1 MGRED
6 LFKRNEFLA
15 VMPADLD
22 DLFCTTNDCT
32 CVDVATVVSL
42 ALNTGAN
49 VPRICR
55 HAPVVAER
63 TTTVANSHRRLSR
76 VVRYSMEPGHCRIP
90 PFPLLWNP
98 LLLPYSTALIAKLQ
112 KKYAVSCT
120 SVMVPY
126 PPPLFTSSFT
136 SLQTT
141 PQSPSSPSSSTVTGS
156 ESSSP
161 STPSPSSSKIKK
173 DRDCQCEIC
182 GKTFGRHW
190 LLQGHLRTHTG
201 EKPFT
206 CNVCGKAFADKS
218 NLRAHVQT
226 HSSEKPHHC
235 ARCGKRFALKSY
247 LSKHE
252 ESSCYRSASSAA
264 SSEKAV
270 CSPLAVSSLV

>member
-1 MGRED
+1 MRLLMCRG
-6 LFKRNEFLA
+6 FVIALA
-15 VMPADLD
+15 
-22 DLFCTTNDCT
+22 
-32 CVDVATVVSL
+32 
-42 ALNTGAN
+42 
-49 VPRICR
+49 PRPRGCDPI
-55 HAPVVAER
+55 
-63 TTTVANSHRRLSR
+63 TVAIK
-76 VVRYSMEPGHCRIP
+76 MEPSACRIP

-120 SVMVPY
+120 SIMIPY
-126 PPPLFTSSFT
+126 PPAPLFASSFT
-136 SLQTT
+136 PSQVIPLN
-141 PQSPSSPSSSTVTGS
+141 SSSPSSSVTTGS

-161 STPSPSSSKIKK
+161 TTPSPPTAKTKK

-206 CNVCGKAFADKS
+206 CNICGKAFADKS
-218 NLRAHVQT
+218 NLRAHIQT

-252 ESSCYRSASSAA
+252 ESACYRATSSAP
-264 SSEKAV
+264 SSEKSLY
-270 CSPLAVSSLV
+270 SPISVSSLV

>member
-1 MGRED
+1 
-6 LFKRNEFLA
+6 
-15 VMPADLD
+15 
-22 DLFCTTNDCT
+22 
-32 CVDVATVVSL
+32 
-42 ALNTGAN
+42 
-49 VPRICR
+49 
-55 HAPVVAER
+55 
-63 TTTVANSHRRLSR
+63 
-76 VVRYSMEPGHCRIP
+76 MEPGDYRIP

-112 KKYAVSCT
+112 KKYEVSCT
-120 SVMVPY
+120 SIMVPY
-126 PPPLFTSSFT
+126 PPPLFVSSFT
-136 SLQTT
+136 SPQAA
-141 PQSPSSPSSSTVTGS
+141 PQSPSSPSSSVVTGS

-161 STPSPSSSKIKK
+161 STPSPSNSKVKK

-252 ESSCYRSASSAA
+252 ESACYRSASSAP
-264 SSEKAV
+264 SSEKVV